1 MKIINVTQKILKE
14 RMYIFRN
21 QKVMLDFD
29 LAEIYGYET
38 KYFNRQI
45 KNNYERF
52 EGSEFMFRLTR
63 AEVENLVR
71 CKKCTSRRN
80 LFLGQSGGS
89 RYLPNAFTEQGIYM
103 LMTVLKGDLAI
114 SQSRS
119 LIRLFKQMKDY
130 LIESRVSIDQKE
142 LTHDRAVY

>member
-1 MKIINVTQKILKE
+1 
-14 RMYIFRN
+14 
-21 QKVMLDFD
+21 
-29 LAEIYGYET
+29 
-38 KYFNRQI
+38 
-45 KNNYERF
+45 
-52 EGSEFMFRLTR
+52 MFRLTR